1 MIRTAAAADARALA
15 ALEAAAF
22 GAEAWS
28 ESGLRDEL
36 ARADRIVLVDRD
48 VDTVTG
54 YVDVSVAADVAD
66 LLRVA
71 VDRAARRHGRA
82 TALIDAA
89 TVEAARRG
97 AERMLLEVA
106 ADNDPA
112 LALYQRHG
120 FVELVRRRGYY
131 AGGRDAVVMERALR
145 VGDEAAGAAS

>member
-1 MIRTAAAADARALA
+1 MSDVDALV
-15 ALEAAAF
+15 ALEQAAF

-28 ESGLRDEL
+28 ASGLADEL
-36 ARADRIVLVDRD
+36 GRADRIVLVDAD
-48 VDTVTG
+48 VHAVTG

-71 VDRAARRHGRA
+71 VDPSARRRGLATTLLGAA
-82 TALIDAA
+82 TA
-89 TVEAARRG
+89 EAVGRG

-106 ADNDPA
+106 ADNEPA
-112 LALYQRHG
+112 LALYRRRG

-131 AGGRDAVVMERALR
+131 AGGRDAVVMERVLP